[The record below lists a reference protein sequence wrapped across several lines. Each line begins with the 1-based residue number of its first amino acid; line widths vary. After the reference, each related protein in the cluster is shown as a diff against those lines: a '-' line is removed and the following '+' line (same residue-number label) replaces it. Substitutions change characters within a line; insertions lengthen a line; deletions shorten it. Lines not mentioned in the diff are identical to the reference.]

1 MKVYCKMVEFK
12 KGKLGHITTSISR
25 GITPSYTN
33 NEGIYVVN
41 QKCIRNGKISFD
53 EIRISK
59 EKLLSKEKI
68 IEKTD
73 TLICS
78 TGVGTL
84 GRVGRFNDFP
94 ENKIITADSHVTI
107 VKADKKI
114 VCPFY
119 LSYVLISKQAD
130 IEGLAKGSTGQT
142 ELSKNELALLEIPLP
157 PLDVQKRI
165 AGILGALDDRIDV
178 LRRENVVLE
187 QMAQAVFQSWFVD
200 FDIVRA
206 KAAGTP
212 ESEVCEKYHITPE
225 LYALFPSALTPD
237 NLPLGWEKKNLGDIS
252 QYSKEKTTN
261 VNIET
266 YVSTEN
272 MLPNYD
278 GIEKASSVPETGQ
291 STRYKAG
298 NVLISNIR
306 PYFKKIWFADREGSC
321 SNDVLV
327 FSSNSIGKCMLYSI
341 LAQDAF
347 FDFVMSGANGDKM
360 PRGNKKH
367 IMTYPVIFPN
377 MDLLNKFE
385 NLVAS
390 LFDKK
395 SKNAQ
400 QIRALSATRDALLP
414 QLLSGKIKNLR

>member
-1 MKVYCKMVEFK
+1 MTKWEIV
-12 KGKLGHITTSISR
+12 KLGDVADIIGGGTPDTKNDRYWGGDVSWLTPKDLSGYGSR
-25 GITPSYTN
+25 YI
-33 NEGIYVVN
+33 
-41 QKCIRNGKISFD
+41 
-53 EIRISK
+53 
-59 EKLLSKEKI
+59 
-68 IEKTD
+68 
-73 TLICS
+73 S
-78 TGVGTL
+78 TGERNISQEGLKNSGAKMLPAGSVLLTSRAPIGYVAIAKNPLCTNQGFKSL
-84 GRVGRFNDFP
+84 ILKKN
-94 ENKIITADSHVTI
+94 ADSEFFYYLLKNNVDYIQGMSSGSTFAEI
-107 VKADKKI
+107 SGNQVKALKFKI
-114 VCPFY
+114 
-119 LSYVLISKQAD
+119 
-130 IEGLAKGSTGQT
+130 
-142 ELSKNELALLEIPLP
+142 P

-206 KAAGTP
+206 KAAGAP
-212 ESEVCEKYHITPE
+212 ESEVREKYHITPE

-261 VNIET
+261 INIET

-272 MLPNYD
+272 MLPNYG

-400 QIRALSATRDALLP
+400 QIRALSTTRDALLP
-414 QLLSGKIKNLR
+414 KLMNGEIEV

>member
-1 MKVYCKMVEFK
+1 MTEWRNVQIKDFCFFNPKIPISKGVVVKKIGMEKLTPFCRKIEGFTEEAYSSGAKFQNGDTLLARITPCLENGKTAFVDILEEGEIAFGSTEFIVLRK
-12 KGKLGHITTSISR
+12 KDSISDALFLYYLAISPDFR
-25 GITPSYTN
+25 ERAISLM
-33 NEGIYVVN
+33 
-41 QKCIRNGKISFD
+41 NGTS
-53 EIRISK
+53 
-59 EKLLSKEKI
+59 
-68 IEKTD
+68 
-73 TLICS
+73 
-78 TGVGTL
+78 
-84 GRVGRFNDFP
+84 GRQRVEVAPLEEEFFSLP
-94 ENKIITADSHVTI
+94 
-107 VKADKKI
+107 
-114 VCPFY
+114 
-119 LSYVLISKQAD
+119 
-130 IEGLAKGSTGQT
+130 
-142 ELSKNELALLEIPLP
+142 LLEI
-157 PLDVQKRI
+157 QRKI

-206 KAAGTP
+206 KAARTP

-225 LYALFPSALTPD
+225 LYALFPSTLTPD

-272 MLPNYD
+272 MLPNYG

-414 QLLSGKIKNLR
+414 KLMNGEIEV

>member
-1 MKVYCKMVEFK
+1 M
-12 KGKLGHITTSISR
+12 
-25 GITPSYTN
+25 
-33 NEGIYVVN
+33 
-41 QKCIRNGKISFD
+41 
-53 EIRISK
+53 
-59 EKLLSKEKI
+59 
-68 IEKTD
+68 
-73 TLICS
+73 
-78 TGVGTL
+78 
-84 GRVGRFNDFP
+84 
-94 ENKIITADSHVTI
+94 TI

-212 ESEVCEKYHITPE
+212 ESEVCEKYHISPE

-237 NLPLGWEKKNLGDIS
+237 NLPLGWEKKKLGDIS

-272 MLPNYD
+272 MLPNYG
-278 GIEKASSVPETGQ
+278 GIEKAFRSRNRT
-291 STRYKAG
+291 
-298 NVLISNIR
+298 I
-306 PYFKKIWFADREGSC
+306 
-321 SNDVLV
+321 
-327 FSSNSIGKCMLYSI
+327 
-341 LAQDAF
+341 
-347 FDFVMSGANGDKM
+347 
-360 PRGNKKH
+360 
-367 IMTYPVIFPN
+367 
-377 MDLLNKFE
+377 
-385 NLVAS
+385 
-390 LFDKK
+390 
-395 SKNAQ
+395 NAV
-400 QIRALSATRDALLP
+400 
-414 QLLSGKIKNLR
+414 

>member
-1 MKVYCKMVEFK
+1 MTDFYDIKLNLFCHLNPQTAILKNHVVKKIGMECLTPFCREINGFSEELFSAGSKFK
-12 KGKLGHITTSISR
+12 NGDTLLAR
-25 GITPSYTN
+25 ITPCL
-33 NEGIYVVN
+33 E
-41 QKCIRNGKISFD
+41 NGKTAFVNILGGD
-53 EIRISK
+53 E
-59 EKLLSKEKI
+59 
-68 IEKTD
+68 
-73 TLICS
+73 
-78 TGVGTL
+78 VA
-84 GRVGRFNDFP
+84 F
-94 ENKIITADSHVTI
+94 
-107 VKADKKI
+107 
-114 VCPFY
+114 
-119 LSYVLISKQAD
+119 
-130 IEGLAKGSTGQT
+130 GSTEFIILREKQGV
-142 ELSKNELALLEIPLP
+142 SDALFLYYFAISSDFRKRAISLMSGTSGRQRVDAKILGEEVFSLP

-165 AGILGALDDRIDV
+165 AGILGTLDDRIDV

-237 NLPLGWEKKNLGDIS
+237 DLPLGWEKKNLGDIS

-272 MLPNYD
+272 MLPNYG

-347 FDFVMSGANGDKM
+347 FDFMMSGANGDKM

-414 QLLSGKIKNLR
+414 KLMNGEIEV